1 MMPPEYALALY
12 QIQGLKGKLVVHLTK
27 IYTKQG
33 DGGKTR
39 LVGGLEVEKDSL
51 RIEAYGTVDEL
62 NSIIGLVRVQLDRVS
77 KNTDVTEEFSQ
88 WLRQLQ
94 NLLFNLGSDLAT
106 PFEKRFEGLPVIEE
120 TDISALER
128 LMDKLNKDLQPLN
141 SFVLPGGGPV
151 AAFLHQARTVCR
163 RAERAIVTL
172 SREENIG
179 PFVVPYINRLSDS
192 LFVWSRWLAKALGEE
207 ELLWEP

>member
-1 MMPPEYALALY
+1 MV
-12 QIQGLKGKLVVHLTK
+12 QLTK

-33 DGGKTR
+33 DGGTTR
-39 LVGGLEVEKDSL
+39 LVGGFEVQKDSM
-51 RIEAYGTVDEL
+51 RIESYGTVDEL
-62 NSIIGLVRVQLDRVS
+62 NSIIGLVRVELDRTS
-77 KNTDVTEEFSQ
+77 KKTKGTETFSE

-106 PFEKRFEGLPVIEE
+106 PFEKRFAGQPVIVE
-120 TDISALER
+120 TDITALEE
-128 LMDKLNKDLQPLN
+128 LMDLLNKDIEPLN

-163 RAERAIVTL
+163 RAEREIVTL

-179 PFVVPYINRLSDS
+179 PCVVPYINRLSDA
-192 LFVWSRWLAKALGEE
+192 LFVWSRWLAKELGEE

>member
-1 MMPPEYALALY
+1 M
-12 QIQGLKGKLVVHLTK
+12 VRLTK

-33 DGGKTR
+33 DGGTTR
-39 LVGGLEVEKDSL
+39 LVGGLEVDKDSL
-51 RIEAYGTVDEL
+51 RIDAYGNVDEL
-62 NSIIGLVRVQLDRVS
+62 NSIIGLVRVELGRIS
-77 KNTDVTEEFSQ
+77 FTTEGSEKFSE

-106 PFEKRFEGLPVIEE
+106 PFEKRFEGQPVIVD

-128 LMDKLNKDLQPLN
+128 LMDTLNQDLKPLN
-141 SFVLPGGGPV
+141 SFVLPGGGAV

-163 RAERAIVTL
+163 RAERSIVTL
-172 SREENIG
+172 AREENIG
-179 PFVVPYINRLSDS
+179 PFVVPYINRLSDA
-192 LFVWSRWLAKALGEE
+192 LFVWSRWLAKELKEE